1 MIKISVIVPVYNV
14 EIYLKE
20 CLNSIINQ
28 TLKEI
33 EIICI
38 DDCSSDNSYNILEE
52 YAKKDNRVKIFKNT
66 QNESVGYNRNLGLKE
81 ARGEYISFIDS
92 DDFISEDFL
101 YNLYSTAKKYDS
113 DMVNTLNI
121 KFYKNKKIT
130 KFYYTFYD
138 KEFESIWNLN
148 DIENS
153 FSKQAIAPYV
163 WNKIYRTSFL
173 VNNNLN
179 FMTTKFGA
187 SEDTNFL
194 VKLMLHKPKISF
206 NNNSIYYYR
215 YSPVSLTNIVKTN
228 IQCFSNN
235 ILNMTDAL
243 NYCKVY
249 YPEFLDDIYLKV
261 FVPTLNF
268 YFASSQK
275 TKRELYQKIYDFV
288 QELDIDKSKINKKSS
303 FENDVFNEYLSIK
316 ISKTYDEYLFNSH
329 LLNRVKYIEKE
340 VYSSNN
346 WFRLFGINNTK
357 EYLTIILFGIKI
369 SIKKI

>member
-1 MIKISVIVPVYNV
+1 MIKVSVIVPVYNV
-14 EIYLKE
+14 EIYLRE

-101 YNLYSTAKKYDS
+101 YNLYNTAKKYDS

-121 KFYKNKKIT
+121 KFYKNQKIT

-138 KEFESIWNLN
+138 KEFESTWNLN

-288 QELDIDKSKINKKSS
+288 QELNIDKSKINKKSS

-369 SIKKI
+369 SIKKT